1 MINIAIV
8 CTWTVPTLVA
18 EMRPPTVTA
27 LDILPYNTF
36 TLRCIAN
43 APADVILQKTF
54 VWRNGS
60 NIIADNGDTVLIAN
74 LNTAMPESTS
84 ELTVNGPT
92 IGTYTYYCTVT
103 ISVPGGLDISAFTS
117 GVATIEGN
125 LLVVHSVLLCHGS
138 TLYLYYRTESSSPA
152 QCCADGEY
160 FL

>member
-1 MINIAIV
+1 M
-8 CTWTVPTLVA
+8 A
-18 EMRPPTVTA
+18 EMRPPAVTA

-43 APADVILQKTF
+43 VPADVILEKTF

-117 GVATIEGN
+117 GVATIEGR
-125 LLVVHSVLLCHGS
+125 LLVICSVQSCHSS
-138 TLYLYYRTESSSPA
+138 TLW
-152 QCCADGEY
+152 
-160 FL
+160 F